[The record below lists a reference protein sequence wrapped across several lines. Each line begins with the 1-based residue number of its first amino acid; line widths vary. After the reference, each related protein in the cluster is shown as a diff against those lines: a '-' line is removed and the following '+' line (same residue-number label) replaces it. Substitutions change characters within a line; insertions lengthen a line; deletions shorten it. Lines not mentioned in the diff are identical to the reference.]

1 LLLFSRRGLRDEGAG
16 EKENTE
22 ECFQEF
28 SPKKRTY
35 YMQVFRSLAAAVMRE
50 GLGTAGAAGQRC

>member
-22 ECFQEF
+22 ECLQEF

-35 YMQVFRSLAAAVMRE
+35 YMQVFRNLAATARRE
-50 GLGTAGAAGQRC
+50 GLGTAGAGGRRC